1 MLRIRGTRN
10 DERWCNA
17 VAVALVGMQEL
28 GFDDEADEA
37 DETEDNSKC
46 DTIRVRSCGSIVCV
60 RVVSAA
66 AVPVMGS
73 SSTVVTFNNC
83 STNQ

>member
-17 VAVALVGMQEL
+17 VAVALGGIHEL
-28 GFDDEADEA
+28 GFDDETDEA
-37 DETEDNSKC
+37 EDEENSKC

-60 RVVSAA
+60 RAASAA

-73 SSTVVTFNNC
+73 SSTVVAFNNC